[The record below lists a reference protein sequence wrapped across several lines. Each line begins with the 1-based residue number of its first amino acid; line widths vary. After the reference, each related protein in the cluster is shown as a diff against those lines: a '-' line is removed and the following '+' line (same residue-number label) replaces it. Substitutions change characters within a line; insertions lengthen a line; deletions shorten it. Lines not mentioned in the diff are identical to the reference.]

1 MGYLSDRR
9 KKLVEQVLEWNSSRL
24 DLFELTIPDEKCE
37 FNGVMRFFLQDENR
51 KFRTKCIRVS
61 SSSRTSEVAEVLK
74 EKFCIQ
80 EPSVMN
86 KRFGIYEHHPNGV
99 RRLTN
104 DEYPLL
110 VQLSWSKLG
119 REGKFVLKLE
129 PNSGHI
135 QKNVSEIQNGTNLLN
150 DPNNNSN
157 VCGSVI
163 NSKTRLFP
171 RLWSFR
177 REKITSPM
185 TVKTDERRKQPLG
198 CAAGVGLSK
207 TSRSIFNT
215 ENSLICLLGSIKHH
229 GSGDNIIHRNNNN
242 KNSISPNPDT
252 LPNSSFTRTISD
264 PETAMQQKRQRTL
277 EAKFMQMLHHDNIG
291 SGGTLKIYGGQ
302 LFPEI
307 PYKTLLISI
316 TDNVGYIIRESL
328 NKYGLD
334 EVDPD
339 AYCLVMRKR
348 NSHDIL
354 TGLVGVEEIL
364 SDDLCPLEY
373 LLTSLSTN
381 NPSSSSSTV
390 VGTKSFGNTVITFEH
405 NFLNRL
411 CLMANPNS
419 ICHSTSS
426 FTSTSEAVCND
437 STCFSL
443 KVINTAELNVPQ
455 HQKDHQNDLDLHSN
469 MNLANSKTE
478 NIITTPTITTT
489 TARVNHKPHSFDSCF
504 TVDNKSATY
513 TYSVNDGNNKNN
525 NCPSPQ
531 LFDHDNNNTI
541 PSTNLKSTNV
551 LIDSGSSNLVNT
563 IYSVITK
570 TDPPI
575 HNNKPGSTCP
585 KTSVSDRLPCQM
597 AFAPTT
603 LEQLLDWIITKQLKF
618 VHQLRNSHHH
628 TTTTTTTNNNNRS
641 DVTIDLCPLGPAM
654 CVYLMLRAI
663 CRQCDRWETIELKQL
678 AKNADRKVDTNKTTK
693 GKNHLLKKNTNNG
706 ELALNQLKRRQRH
719 LLSLLMSVIKRFH
732 DFELYVHESIKR
744 IDLNYSDIEI
754 ERNYSTTTTK
764 SLPPPL
770 LSDVDRKFI
779 DLIKSVTAWLANASQ
794 LLHLITCD
802 IDFNATFKFP
812 VDELCQWSPY
822 SFGHDDNNTV
832 KSSNITTTTSWNQLK
847 EQLAE
852 IVQTAFVYLADL
864 CVLRLDLI
872 AIPQLLL
879 YLTKSVQI
887 LSNHH
892 YENCMTDSNTS
903 KDSCFPDQQSLDNN
917 INSSV
922 EINERAWINSNSHC
936 SEKQQQYSKVLNSQ
950 HNITLK
956 ILSEILNCLHSAY
969 VNPAFIVQLFAHL
982 LHRLNARLF
991 NFIIGYDCEKNQL
1004 INNSTHI
1011 SPIWGKCLY
1020 NWIHLCLS
1028 DWASAH
1034 GLRLATECYLQRIS
1048 QAADLMLC
1056 DMNSVESL
1064 YNLTVDLVSLN
1075 SRQVQIILENYQ
1087 LINANN
1093 ETAELIQNSQSSGTI
1108 TMDESNLTQQQQIP
1122 RAWIEF
1128 VVSGVK
1134 MVADRILTEE
1144 NGCHLTTNDEFDGA
1158 SENPTKSS
1166 SSSSRHL
1173 EVGESL
1179 DLRLPFLLPEDC
1191 YPSDNPV
1198 PINNN
1203 HANHNESIISY
1214 EDDGGIYSQSN
1225 SFKHQLSSSNET
1237 LNTTFITVDSIKQFL
1252 YPAIQI
1258 GWCRLLI
1265 RPNIY
1270 PTNDFLFDEKIS
1282 VNHSPRKQFLL
1293 WNVYLSIDSK
1303 IPVNCNDRG
1312 KDNID
1317 VTRLNK
1323 HLVVVSNGF
1332 TTEEKIKCKTENA
1345 TTYSNNTSI
1354 IDNNNKNSSELVK
1367 NHSLLSSSLNRQC
1380 SRHCTY
1386 SVVVPKIG
1394 SSLGLSIVA
1403 AISENGEDL
1412 GIYVRGINPGSGASQ
1427 AKLIHCNNHEIN
1439 PLQSDKYFLTSPYLQ
1454 IGDRL
1459 ISVNGQSITGLTQDD
1474 ALKLVASTTD
1484 EVVLT
1489 VIRYAKQDAEY
1500 STSTLIT
1507 ATKSFSKQPSSQL
1520 TSMVDS
1526 ESKVSDLQCIDCLL
1540 HESLLSNYKEFV
1552 KGDNNLGDSDDEQ
1565 LLNISINQELTLRSL
1580 IQSRNDT
1587 ENNNDSSVTPLKHFQ
1602 SPKSIY
1608 INNASSHTS
1617 PDVHIDMKLSID
1629 TNCSNI
1635 FKSIHS
1641 DHNRKWKY
1649 QSTTI
1654 CQTIN
1659 NNDVDKIS
1667 DGFTN
1672 MSNDYNLLYKNRS
1685 ASTNERQCR
1694 LFIDA
1699 SACTGNNNIYDE
1711 PSISKY
1717 SLCNESFLSTS
1728 KLEKSGMRKLS
1739 PHTTIYQHHHKTNII
1754 NRGNFEQNTFLTRSW
1769 HRPKGQSNS
1778 FDDRLTISRFTQL
1791 SEVMTTSP
1799 VASSDTQSIHH
1810 KESVSSTLLINSSS
1824 AHSPSTILSVQ
1835 SPANQ
1840 SFMVAIDT
1848 ATSNEFI
1855 HTSSL
1860 SSSTHTSGSMNWLEN
1875 NNRLIYSTLDTQLNR
1890 NTSNCRSSSA
1900 SSYYP
1905 SNNYHTISTT
1915 SFSSPGISS
1924 SHTSQFFISPVLS
1937 SGSKPPKTFV
1947 PTACVLPS
1955 TNHRNPSLS
1964 VPFLTIK
1971 TPRFSN
1977 SQNKKSRPSRS
1988 MNDLMA
1994 KSSLGIHQSK
2004 ENDMTSLNTLNK
2016 QTGYS
2021 IRRRYTT
2028 YAANRFNV
2036 GLRPEPLNR
2045 PLAKENQFT

>member
-9 KKLVEQVLEWNSSRL
+9 KRLIEQVLEWNSSRL

-80 EPSVMN
+80 EPSVTN

-291 SGGTLKIYGGQ
+291 SGGTLRIYGGQ

-334 EVDPD
+334 EADPD

-405 NFLNRL
+405 KN
-411 CLMANPNS
+411 
-419 ICHSTSS
+419 
-426 FTSTSEAVCND
+426 
-437 STCFSL
+437 
-443 KVINTAELNVPQ
+443 
-455 HQKDHQNDLDLHSN
+455 HQNDLDLHSN

-478 NIITTPTITTT
+478 NIITTPTTTTT
-489 TARVNHKPHSFDSCF
+489 TACVNHKPHSFDSCP
-504 TVDNKSATY
+504 TVDNGSATY
-513 TYSVNDGNNKNN
+513 TYSINDGSNKNN

-575 HNNKPGSTCP
+575 HNNKPGSTSP

-628 TTTTTTTNNNNRS
+628 TTTTTTTNNNNQS

-678 AKNADRKVDTNKTTK
+678 AKNSDRKVDTNKTTK
-693 GKNHLLKKNTNNG
+693 GKNHSLKNNTNNG

-732 DFELYVHESIKR
+732 DFELYVYESIKR

-754 ERNYSTTTTK
+754 ERNYSTTK

-822 SFGHDDNNTV
+822 SFDHDDNNTV

-903 KDSCFPDQQSLDNN
+903 KDSPDSCFPDQQSLDNN
-917 INSSV
+917 NNSSV

-936 SEKQQQYSKVLNSQ
+936 PEKQQQYSKMLNSK

-1056 DMNSVESL
+1056 DMKSVESL

-1198 PINNN
+1198 PISNN

-1214 EDDGGIYSQSN
+1214 EDDSGIYSQSN

-1237 LNTTFITVDSIKQFL
+1237 LNATFITVDSIKQFL

-1270 PTNDFLFDEKIS
+1270 PANDFLFDEKIS
-1282 VNHSPRKQFLL
+1282 VNHSPRKQFLQ

-1367 NHSLLSSSLNRQC
+1367 NHSLLSSSLNRPC

-1403 AISENGEDL
+1403 AISEYGEDL

-1439 PLQSDKYFLTSPYLQ
+1439 PLQSDKYLLTSPYLQ

-1489 VIRYAKQDAEY
+1489 VVRYAKQDAEY

-1552 KGDNNLGDSDDEQ
+1552 KGDNSLGDNDNEQ
-1565 LLNISINQELTLRSL
+1565 LLNISINQDLTLRSL

-1635 FKSIHS
+1635 CKSIHS

-1649 QSTTI
+1649 QSSTI

-1672 MSNDYNLLYKNRS
+1672 LSNDYNLLYKNRS

-1754 NRGNFEQNTFLTRSW
+1754 NRGNFEQNTFLTRSC

-1778 FDDRLTISRFTQL
+1778 FDDRLSISRFTQL
-1791 SEVMTTSP
+1791 SEVMTTSS

-1810 KESVSSTLLINSSS
+1810 KESISSTLLINSSS

-1840 SFMVAIDT
+1840 SFMVVIDT

-1905 SNNYHTISTT
+1905 SNHYHTISTT

-1924 SHTSQFFISPVLS
+1924 FHTSQLSISPVLS

-1971 TPRFSN
+1971 TPRSVISFIVSCFI
-1977 SQNKKSRPSRS
+1977 
-1988 MNDLMA
+1988 L
-1994 KSSLGIHQSK
+1994 
-2004 ENDMTSLNTLNK
+2004 
-2016 QTGYS
+2016 
-2021 IRRRYTT
+2021 
-2028 YAANRFNV
+2028 
-2036 GLRPEPLNR
+2036 
-2045 PLAKENQFT
+2045 

>member
-1332 TTEEKIKCKTENA
+1332 TTEEKIKCK
-1345 TTYSNNTSI
+1345 
-1354 IDNNNKNSSELVK
+1354 
-1367 NHSLLSSSLNRQC
+1367 
-1380 SRHCTY
+1380 
-1386 SVVVPKIG
+1386 
-1394 SSLGLSIVA
+1394 
-1403 AISENGEDL
+1403 
-1412 GIYVRGINPGSGASQ
+1412 
-1427 AKLIHCNNHEIN
+1427 
-1439 PLQSDKYFLTSPYLQ
+1439 
-1454 IGDRL
+1454 
-1459 ISVNGQSITGLTQDD
+1459 
-1474 ALKLVASTTD
+1474 
-1484 EVVLT
+1484 
-1489 VIRYAKQDAEY
+1489 
-1500 STSTLIT
+1500 
-1507 ATKSFSKQPSSQL
+1507 
-1520 TSMVDS
+1520 
-1526 ESKVSDLQCIDCLL
+1526 
-1540 HESLLSNYKEFV
+1540 
-1552 KGDNNLGDSDDEQ
+1552 
-1565 LLNISINQELTLRSL
+1565 ELTLRSL

>member
-1403 AISENGEDL
+1403 AI
-1412 GIYVRGINPGSGASQ
+1412 
-1427 AKLIHCNNHEIN
+1427 
-1439 PLQSDKYFLTSPYLQ
+1439 
-1454 IGDRL
+1454 
-1459 ISVNGQSITGLTQDD
+1459 
-1474 ALKLVASTTD
+1474 
-1484 EVVLT
+1484 
-1489 VIRYAKQDAEY
+1489 
-1500 STSTLIT
+1500 
-1507 ATKSFSKQPSSQL
+1507 
-1520 TSMVDS
+1520 
-1526 ESKVSDLQCIDCLL
+1526 
-1540 HESLLSNYKEFV
+1540 
-1552 KGDNNLGDSDDEQ
+1552 
-1565 LLNISINQELTLRSL
+1565 ELTLRSL